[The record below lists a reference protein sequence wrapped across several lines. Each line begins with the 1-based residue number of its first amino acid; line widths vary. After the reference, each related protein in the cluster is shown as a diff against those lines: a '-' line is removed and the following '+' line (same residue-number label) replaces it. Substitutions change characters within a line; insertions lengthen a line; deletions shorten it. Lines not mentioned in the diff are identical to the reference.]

1 MRPRIFRS
9 ASLTLLPKVV
19 DLGFAV
25 LPMGSSHAVALAQ
38 DGHVELLRRAGFP
51 MERMLVDGAPL
62 LRGGFFFVA
71 IIDDL
76 ICSDEDD
83 AV

>member
-1 MRPRIFRS
+1 MVEL
-9 ASLTLLPKVV
+9 A
-19 DLGFAV
+19 FAV
-25 LPMGSSHAVALAQ
+25 LPMGSSHAVVLDQAV
-38 DGHVELLRRAGFP
+38 HVELLRGAGSP

-62 LRGGFFFVA
+62 LDGGFFFAV
-71 IIDDL
+71 IIDAL